1 MIKMNNLSKEYKILY
16 SLFSNYD
23 IPSKNSL
30 NATQWLNLL
39 EENKKENKLI
49 ISASIFLKTLAEL
62 GHIQKIDKK
71 SYIPSDE
78 NYQNGF
84 IEVSE
89 RTIITYKG
97 KIKEYTVLFTDKGQ
111 KKFLPIIKELISK
124 KEQA

>member
-1 MIKMNNLSKEYKILY
+1 MNNLSKEYKILY

-49 ISASIFLKTLAEL
+49 ISASIFLRTLTEL
-62 GHIQKIDKK
+62 GHIQKIGEK

-97 KIKEYTVLFTDKGQ
+97 KIKEYTVLKRTSLTHGKR
-111 KKFLPIIKELISK
+111 
-124 KEQA
+124 

>member
-1 MIKMNNLSKEYKILY
+1 MNNLSKEYKILY

-49 ISASIFLKTLAEL
+49 ISASIFLKTLTEL
-62 GHIQKIDKK
+62 GHIQKIGEK

>member
-1 MIKMNNLSKEYKILY
+1 MNNLSKEYKILY

-71 SYIPSDE
+71 
-78 NYQNGF
+78 
-84 IEVSE
+84 
-89 RTIITYKG
+89 K
-97 KIKEYTVLFTDKGQ
+97 
-111 KKFLPIIKELISK
+111 
-124 KEQA
+124 

>member
-1 MIKMNNLSKEYKILY
+1 MNNLSKEYKILY

-30 NATQWLNLL
+30 NATEWLNLL

-49 ISASIFLKTLAEL
+49 ISAGIFLRTLTEL
-62 GHIQKIDKK
+62 GHIQKMGKK
-71 SYIPSDE
+71 GYIPSDE

-111 KKFLPIIKELISK
+111 KEFLPIIKELISK
-124 KEQA
+124 KEQS